1 MFKVNNKTTKKRHW
15 RRSGLFIVTLDQIS
29 LFFFFFFDV
38 VDFKQLN
45 TNWNV
50 IIIQKTTYWFALL
63 TLQTFNEL

>member
-15 RRSGLFIVTLDQIS
+15 RRSGVFIVTLEQIL
-29 LFFFFFFDV
+29 LFFFIADV
-38 VDFKQLN
+38 KQLN
-45 TNWNV
+45 TDWNV

>member
-15 RRSGLFIVTLDQIS
+15 RRSGVFIVTLEQIL
-29 LFFFFFFDV
+29 LFFFIADV
-38 VDFKQLN
+38 KQLI
-45 TNWNV
+45 TDWNV